1 MKTPEIF
8 IASICSGSNGN
19 CYYVG
24 TETDAILID
33 AGASF
38 AEISRRMT
46 ALGLC
51 SSKLRGI
58 FVSHEHTDHVRG
70 LELVAHRWNLPIWG
84 TKKTLLRCRLGR
96 SLYRGVAIEAGDWIS
111 VGALE
116 VFPFRKKHD
125 AVDPVSFVVAYAG
138 IHIGVFTDIGRC
150 CEALIHAFKSCHA
163 VFLESN
169 YCAEMLANGSYPYH
183 LKHRISGGYGH
194 ISNNEALELFREH
207 RAPHLSHVLLSHLS
221 GNNNC
226 PDRALQTFL
235 PYCDGVEVMVAS
247 RYAPSPVFRIAPPVE
262 SLQAPPS
269 RKKAVPHATEQASLF
284 EA

>member
-1 MKTPEIF
+1 MKTPELF

-38 AEISRRMT
+38 SEISRRMNT
-46 ALGLC
+46 LGLC
-51 SSKLRGI
+51 PSKLRGI

-96 SLYRGVAIEAGDWIS
+96 SVHRGVAIEPGDWMG
-111 VGALE
+111 VGSLG

-125 AVDPVSFVVAYAG
+125 AVDPVSFVVEHG
-138 IHIGVFTDIGRC
+138 GVRVGVFTDIGRC
-150 CEALIHAFKSCHA
+150 CEALIHAFKTCHA

-169 YCAEMLANGSYPYH
+169 YCEEMLANGSYPYH

-194 ISNNEALELFREH
+194 ISNTEALALFREH
-207 RAPHLSHVLLSHLS
+207 RSPHLSHLLLAHLS

-226 PDRALQTFL
+226 PDRALQTFM
-235 PYCDGVEVMVAS
+235 PYSHGVEVVVAS
-247 RYAPSPVFRIAPPVE
+247 RYACSPVFRIAPPAG
-262 SLQAPPS
+262 SLEVPQF
-269 RKKAVPHATEQASLF
+269 RKNPVPHAEQASLF